1 MSVSLL
7 IKWLL
12 CNIVHIF
19 KIMKIKT
26 GEGESGMNW
35 QSDIERYT
43 LLYVKQI
50 ASSNL
55 LYDTKLSLVLCD
67 NIEG

>member
-1 MSVSLL
+1 
-7 IKWLL
+7 
-12 CNIVHIF
+12 
-19 KIMKIKT
+19 
-26 GEGESGMNW
+26 MNW
-35 QSDIERYT
+35 ESDVERYT
-43 LLYVKQI
+43 LLYVKQV